1 MTEDDLTPEQ
11 IAAITAAVDIDA
23 PPPDDGPAVI
33 VLFGTN
39 QLEAPIRAAAGRYHR
54 GLAPMIIA
62 TGGVNRHNGITEGR
76 ELARLLSAAGVPAS
90 AVRVEDQSRNTWEN
104 VELSLPYL
112 REALALGLPL
122 VAVSKW
128 YHLRAVYCLRTQLPG
143 AVPLYAIS
151 WEPVYAG
158 TLVARDNWP
167 TIPAGRRRVV
177 RESQEVPRR
186 VAEGSYLPAQKKDGA
201 WWLCS

>member
-1 MTEDDLTPEQ
+1 MTEHGLTPEQ

-23 PPPDDGPAVI
+23 PPPDGKPAAI

-39 QLEAPIRAAAGRYHR
+39 QLDPPARIAAEYYHR
-54 GLAPMIIA
+54 GLAPVIIA

-76 ELARLLSAAGVPAS
+76 EFARLLAAAGVPAS
-90 AVRVEDQSRNTWEN
+90 AVRTEDQSKDTWQN
-104 VELSLPYL
+104 VELALPYL
-112 REALALGLPL
+112 REALGTGLPL

-128 YHLRAVYCLRTQLPG
+128 FHLRAVFCLRTQLPG
-143 AVPLYAIS
+143 AVPLYAIG

-158 TLVARDNWP
+158 TLVTRESWP
-167 TIPAGRRRVV
+167 DIPDGRRRVI

-186 VAEGSYLPAQKKDGA
+186 VAEGSYLPARKKNGT
-201 WWLCS
+201 WWLS